1 MRRIAVMSLLVALT
15 NLGATVPAHGDTPGC
30 VSRHEYD
37 RIVKGMP
44 MTKVHAIF
52 DTEGRNTGL
61 GGQTPLYYYRTCA
74 RNSQVQVSFNSRD
87 RVVSKAANW
96 FS

>member
-1 MRRIAVMSLLVALT
+1 MRRTAVTSLVVALMSLGT
-15 NLGATVPAHGDTPGC
+15 TVPAHSDTPGC

-37 RIVKGMP
+37 RIAKGMT
-44 MTKVHAIF
+44 MTKVNNIF
-52 DTEGRNTGL
+52 DTAGTNTGL
-61 GGQTPLYYYRTCA
+61 GGQNPLYYYRTCA
-74 RNSQVQVSFNSRD
+74 KNSQVQVSFNSRN

>member
-1 MRRIAVMSLLVALT
+1 MRRIAVMTLLVALT
-15 NLGATVPAHGDTPGC
+15 SMGATAPAHSDTPGC

-37 RIVKGMP
+37 RIVKGMT
-44 MTKVHAIF
+44 MTRVHNIF
-52 DTEGRNTGL
+52 DTAGTNTGL
-61 GGQTPLYYYRTCA
+61 GGQNPLYYYRTCA
-74 RNSQVQVSFNSRD
+74 KNSQVQVSFNSRS